1 MLQNKYQD
9 IVLYITQPTR
19 NILLTLGAWP
29 SISSERSINSKIC
42 KFLLIFASYFLLSF
56 DTIPCLLYCLVEKTM
71 RGRLQTIP
79 FLLYD
84 LMSASQYSIFIF
96 RYSQLR
102 RCLKHV
108 EEDWQN
114 VLSTDTRNIM
124 LKFAKKGKR
133 LATICALFMYSNVFT
148 FRTVLPLLQ
157 ERIVADQ
164 NITISLAGYVVV
176 SIVICACGLTATF
189 VVHAC
194 GQLKIFVD
202 LLKSLVQKQ
211 WEEEYEMDKRL
222 AEIVE
227 HHIRVRSFLRLV
239 QKTLQEIYLMEI
251 MVNTITICLM
261 VYFMT
266 MDWQNRS
273 IGVVCMYLLSIMNV
287 TIHIFLFCYT
297 GEQLTIQADIV
308 ATESCELEWYRLPDK
323 KARNV
328 VLLMLMSTAPTK
340 ISVGNVVDLSFETF
354 GNVVKTAGAYFNML
368 RNVIE

>member
-164 NITISLAGYVVV
+164 NITIRFLPCPTYLFSLDLQVSPVYETIFLTQSLAGYVVV

-273 IGVVCMYLLSIMNV
+273 IGV
-287 TIHIFLFCYT
+287 
-297 GEQLTIQADIV
+297 ADIV